1 MSGPEVT
8 APVVVLASRVRAEEK
23 RLLAALR
30 QRGVDCAHADTRTLA
45 GTPAGPAG
53 DRPLVLNREI
63 GQARAA
69 YAGTL
74 LEAQGAVVVN
84 SAAATEVCGDKWRT
98 ALALGQADVPAPRTH
113 LALTP
118 EAALTALDELGYP
131 AVVKPLV
138 GSWGRLV
145 TRVADRAMAAAVLEH
160 VAALPSPRAHIVLA
174 QQLIDGGRNIRVVV
188 VGGEALGATWHRAE
202 EWRANVARGA
212 RARRLALR
220 PDHAKLAVRAADA
233 TGAEIAGVDLVE
245 DADGGTYVLEVN
257 HGVEFTGFQEAT
269 GVDVAGRIAD
279 HVVARGAADA

>member
-8 APVVVLASRVRAEEK
+8 GPVVVLASRVRAEEK

-30 QRGVDCAHADTRTLA
+30 HRGVDCAHTDTRTLA
-45 GTPAGPAG
+45 GTPTGPAG

-84 SAAATEVCGDKWRT
+84 SAAAIEVCGDKWRT
-98 ALALGQADVPAPRTH
+98 ALALGQADVPSPRTH

-118 EAALTALDELGYP
+118 DAALAALDELGYP

-188 VGGEALGATWHRAE
+188 VGGEALGATWHRAG

-212 RARRLALR
+212 RARRLDLR

-245 DADGGTYVLEVN
+245 DADGRTYVLEVN

-269 GVDVAGRIAD
+269 GIDVAGRIAD
-279 HVVARGAADA
+279 HLLARGAADA

>member
-1 MSGPEVT
+1 MSG
-8 APVVVLASRVRAEEK
+8 PVVVLASRVRTEEK
-23 RLLAALR
+23 RVLAALR
-30 QRGVDCAHADTRTLA
+30 DRGVDCAHADTRTLS

-69 YAGTL
+69 YAATL
-74 LEAQGAVVVN
+74 LEAQGSVVVN
-84 SAAATEVCGDKWRT
+84 AAAATEVCGDKWRT
-98 ALALGQADVPAPRTH
+98 ALALRQAGLPIPRTH

-145 TRVADRAMAAAVLEH
+145 TRVSDRAMAAAVLEH

-174 QQLIDGGRNIRVVV
+174 QELIDGGRNIRIVV
-188 VGGEALGATWHRAE
+188 VGGEALGATWHRAG

-212 RARRLALR
+212 SAQRLAPR

-233 TGAEIAGVDLVE
+233 TGAEIAGVDLIE
-245 DADGGTYVLEVN
+245 DAEGRVHVLEVN

-279 HVVARGAADA
+279 HLVARRSDA